1 MTFQPTALLGYEF
14 GNIRQHYD
22 ARDAILYA
30 LGIGLGRDPCDVLD
44 LSFMNEM
51 ALSVLPSF
59 AVTLASPGM
68 WIRDPKLGVDFGKI
82 VHFEQMAWFREALP
96 PEADIIGDAK
106 VTSLTDRGEGKGAVL
121 VLERNIRDANNGA
134 HYCRLQQTLLLRGN
148 GGFGG
153 PTALRAESLI
163 PDRAPDDHAHYES
176 SPRAALIYRLSGD
189 WNPLHLDPAFAK
201 AAGFDKPILQ
211 GLASY
216 GMAGIGVSRAM
227 SKDPVDIVQL
237 GCRFSGV
244 VTPGDTLV
252 FKIWNQVN
260 SSVLFQGFVGDR
272 KVLDEGII
280 RWKEKS

>member
-1 MTFQPTALLGYEF
+1 MSFEPTALLNHIFVER
-14 GNIRQHYD
+14 RQQYD

-30 LGIGLGRDPCDVLD
+30 LGIGLGRDPCDLND
-44 LSFMNEM
+44 LRFMNEM
-51 ALSVLPSF
+51 ALSVVPSF

-68 WIRDPKLGVDFGKI
+68 WIRDPQFGVDFGKL
-82 VHFEQMAWFREALP
+82 VHFEQMAWFPEPLP
-96 PEADIIGDAK
+96 PQAEIVGEARVI
-106 VTSLTDRGEGKGAVL
+106 SLTDRGDGKGAAL
-121 VLERNIRDANNGA
+121 VLERNIHDAQNGA

-153 PTALRAESLI
+153 PPAPRTAGLI
-163 PDRAPDDHAHYES
+163 PESAPDAHAQYES
-176 SPRAALIYRLSGD
+176 SRRAALIYRLSGD

-216 GMAGIGVSRAM
+216 GMAGIGVSRAL
-227 SKDPVDIVQL
+227 SKDPVTIVQL

-244 VTPGDTLV
+244 VTPGDTLDL
-252 FKIWNQVN
+252 KIWNQTNGSAV
-260 SSVLFQGFVGDR
+260 FQAFVGDR